1 MSNAVTAART
11 ELPRYVGYVEIA
23 EATGLDRRQ
32 IQRLMARG
40 KFPKPDGIPTKENR
54 WRLAVIV
61 EWLEQRNAD
70 QIAAISD
77 RAVTDPTTLKAEQL
91 QDVISDAATE
101 LARRAGVALPTG
113 SFVSVNVPLTADA
126 FAQLEQVPAML
137 VAAGLM
143 PVLLPIAQHLCGDH
157 ADALLGGTDED
168 RRAVAIGILNQQLAD
183 DALR

>member
-1 MSNAVTAART
+1 MSNASNVART

-54 WRLAVIV
+54 WRLSVIV

-77 RAVTDPTTLKAEQL
+77 SAVTDPAKLKAEQL
-91 QDVISDAATE
+91 EDVLSGAAIE
-101 LARRAGVALPTG
+101 LARRAGIELPAG
-113 SFVSVNVPLTADA
+113 SFVSVNAPLTADA
-126 FAQLEQVPAML
+126 FASLGQVPAML

-143 PVLLPIAQHLCGDH
+143 PALLPIMQHLCGEH
-157 ADALLGGTDED
+157 ADAVLGGTDED
-168 RRAVAIGILNQQLAD
+168 RRNVAIGILNQELAE
-183 DALR
+183 